1 MSCYRLW
8 RPQDNFYYAAKVQLF
23 TKSKD
28 RAYSDDLDDKIDGF
42 HYFTTYIKFGIGRAS
57 YDAAQEI
64 RNNHIS
70 REEAIALVKKYD
82 GEFAKKYFNE
92 FLEYINISEQKFW
105 ELIDN
110 GKVLIYGKCRV
121 ISGN

>member
-1 MSCYRLW
+1 MRLI
-8 RPQDNFYYAAKVQLF
+8 NTVF
-23 TKSKD
+23 S
-28 RAYSDDLDDKIDGF
+28 
-42 HYFTTYIKFGIGRAS
+42 TTYIKFGIGRAS

-82 GEFAKKYFNE
+82 GEFPKKYFNE

-110 GKVLIYGKCRV
+110 GRSSHLWEM
-121 ISGN
+121 SGNKWKLKYTAE